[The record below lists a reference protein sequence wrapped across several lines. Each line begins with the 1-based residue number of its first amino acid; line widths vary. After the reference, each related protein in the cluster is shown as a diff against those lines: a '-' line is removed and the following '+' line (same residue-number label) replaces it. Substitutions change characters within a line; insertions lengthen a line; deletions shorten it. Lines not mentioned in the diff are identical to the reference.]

1 MKLAFV
7 LFHYFPYGG
16 LERDMLAI
24 ARACADHGHQVSIYT
39 QSWDGDKPGA
49 IPVVELPVKAW
60 TNHGRAKAFVKKF
73 QQQMQQQSV
82 DLIIGFNKMPG
93 LDIYYA
99 ADVCFAQK
107 AYEERNWL
115 YRLGSRCRT
124 YLALEKSVFGRREKT
139 ILLMISRAQIA
150 LFQKYYQ
157 TPSERFK
164 LLPPGIRRNRIMP
177 DDYAQRRLDLRQ
189 GYGLKDDNLLL
200 LMVGSDFQ
208 RKGVERAIRALA
220 MLPEPQACLIQL
232 WVAGQGNPEPFIRL
246 ANELGVGEQVKMLG
260 ARDDVSEL
268 FWSADIFLHPAYS
281 ENTGTVLLEAM
292 VAGLPV
298 IATDVCGYAHYILE
312 EDMGKILGKADVVPR
327 LADAIKEVASMDA
340 QQWRERG
347 RVFSR
352 REEIFS
358 MIDRVAEIIEQV
370 DSVDSEKSIL
380 AIRSN

>member
-24 ARACADHGHQVSIYT
+24 ARACAERGHQVSIYT
-39 QSWDGDKPGA
+39 QSWEGEKPDG
-49 IPVVELPVKAW
+49 IPVIELPVRAW

-73 QQQMQQQSV
+73 QQQLQQQSV
-82 DLIIGFNKMPG
+82 DLVIGFNKMPG

-107 AYEERNWL
+107 AYEERSWL

-124 YLALEKSVFGRREKT
+124 YLNLEKAVFGSEEKT
-139 ILLMISRAQIA
+139 ILLMIARAQIA
-150 LFQKYYQ
+150 LFQQYYQ

-177 DDYAQRRLDLRQ
+177 DGYPQRRCDLRQ
-189 GYGLKDDNLLL
+189 AYGLKEDNLLL

-208 RKGVERAIRALA
+208 RKGVARAIRALA
-220 MLPEPQACLIQL
+220 LLPKSQASLTQL
-232 WVAGQGNPEPFIRL
+232 WVAGQGNPDPYIKL
-246 ANELGVGEQVKMLG
+246 ANELGMGEQVKMLG

-298 IATDVCGYAHYILE
+298 IATDVCGYAHYIVE
-312 EDMGKILGKADVVPR
+312 EDMGKVLNETDVVPR
-327 LADAIKEVASMDA
+327 LADAIEQVASADA

-347 RVFSR
+347 GEFSR

-358 MIDRVAEIIEQV
+358 MIDRVVEIIEQV
-370 DSVDSEKSIL
+370 DSAETESAIL
-380 AIRSN
+380 ASHSN